1 MREFVDPER
10 GMTRRRPS
18 PEARS
23 YPQRMHH
30 DGVAL
35 AKHLAA
41 GGWSRRRLFGASLVA
56 SMAAAC
62 SPTLELRP
70 ATQTVSSNR
79 VVRIAMPPT
88 LDYVARVDRARDLQA
103 TRGEALREG
112 VGVEV
117 VPVGLG
123 PFSHEPPE
131 QDRMATARRTLAAGQ
146 RIDVVW
152 TPFVDLG
159 DLHRDRQITPIAAY
173 AAKDHLD
180 LKAYSP
186 QALKPAFAPDR
197 GLMALPSEV
206 DARQV
211 YFRTDHL
218 AEAGVDFRRAGLD
231 FERPSVTWNSFRR
244 VIVDAHAS
252 PAGRNRFTFDPMSE
266 ALPAAAW
273 AWQAGLP
280 VARPTAQG
288 LEPLTDSLGW
298 LASLAQEINLG
309 PTRKVP
315 NRSLAVRF
323 GSIGPPMEGAA
334 VGRDDVSRHLL
345 LSGSSSIAIDN
356 TRLVSTIAAHDASL
370 PIRVVE
376 LPRRTSGS
384 ANVGWSDVSGYALMT
399 GSSDDAW
406 HLLKYMAG
414 EDAAYASARAVAMR
428 HMADRTGAE
437 DISSLVALLVQSERF
452 GASIVDARAIAIM
465 DTMLESPLGQLAM
478 IPMLAWIAKNAPEQL
493 KATFFAVM
501 ASFANLALAAS
512 SLGTKYLN
520 EVFIVTREVRDRATG
535 AVLVSSDYSLVG
547 WLLITAALLAATLP
561 LLTVAAVQASPL
573 QIGRAHV

>member
-112 VGVEV
+112 VDVEV

-244 VIVDAHAS
+244 VIVDSHAS

-288 LEPLTDSLGW
+288 LEPLIDSLGW

-356 TRLVSTIAAHDASL
+356 TRLVSTIAGHDASL

-428 HMADRTGAE
+428 LPPIERPGSTARAPEDLPGGPRWWFPPYSGRLALDRFLAKQYRTGVKVLDEAH
-437 DISSLVALLVQSERF
+437 DH
-452 GASIVDARAIAIM
+452 GM
-465 DTMLESPLGQLAM
+465 
-478 IPMLAWIAKNAPEQL
+478 EQL
-493 KATFFAVM
+493 RSAGILPLEAGTRKW
-501 ASFANLALAAS
+501 LAAI
-512 SLGTKYLN
+512 
-520 EVFIVTREVRDRATG
+520 EAARR
-535 AVLVSSDYSLVG
+535 AVLREG
-547 WLLITAALLAATLP
+547 HTPREAAREAIS
-561 LLTVAAVQASPL
+561 ASQL
-573 QIGRAHV
+573 DRQEVKG